1 MIIVDNVICKIPIYT
16 VRFLEFCTVETD
28 FSNIGQKEPVFGSSS
43 LSSFD
48 VTSVQLAGTNT
59 SKL

>member
-1 MIIVDNVICKIPIYT
+1 M
-16 VRFLEFCTVETD
+16 EMD
-28 FSNIGQKEPVFGSSS
+28 FSNIGQREPVLNQVPDIQVQIFG
-43 LSSFD
+43 